1 MKIKVRILIV
11 EDEFKIADVIASRLR
26 KENYIVDVFDNG
38 EAGLDNALTNI
49 YDLIILD
56 VMLPKVDGFKILEEI
71 RREKINAKVIML
83 TAKSM
88 IEDKLM
94 GGNSGANDYLTK
106 PFHIDE
112 LVARVNAQLRMDN
125 VQVQKYYVEAGDLR
139 LNIKNTTLICTTTNE
154 SIEVVCKEFML
165 LEYLMKFTTTGDVYV
180 AVYFCT
186 SISKIPADGGTY
198 IPRNGEESYSGTARK
213 FYISTS
219 KTLYAADAMASYYNS
234 YFFGLTPYNGKV
246 TNTNE
251 HNPITLVQGGTASET
266 ALNKSDR
273 NLGNWGLQYAMN
285 FTLKNNYSKPVKF
298 KGYIISNPISHCAGI
313 RSGNSVDGV
322 FLEPNESNENP
333 DNNRWQFFES
343 TTLPANTGSVTID
356 FQYMHLSKGN
366 APCLMQFEVVPA

>member
-1 MKIKVRILIV
+1 MRLLIV

-165 LEYLMKFTTTGDVYV
+165 LEYLMKNKNQVLQKEQLYE
-180 AVYFCT
+180 
-186 SISKIPADGGTY
+186 KI
-198 IPRNGEESYSGTARK
+198 
-213 FYISTS
+213 
-219 KTLYAADAMASYYNS
+219 
-234 YFFGLTPYNGKV
+234 
-246 TNTNE
+246 
-251 HNPITLVQGGTASET
+251 
-266 ALNKSDR
+266 
-273 NLGNWGLQYAMN
+273 WGL
-285 FTLKNNYSKPVKF
+285 
-298 KGYIISNPISHCAGI
+298 
-313 RSGNSVDGV
+313 D
-322 FLEPNESNENP
+322 NESESNNLEAYLSFIRKKIKIIGSNVQIKAIRGLGYKLEVEN
-333 DNNRWQFFES
+333 
-343 TTLPANTGSVTID
+343 
-356 FQYMHLSKGN
+356 
-366 APCLMQFEVVPA
+366 

>member
-1 MKIKVRILIV
+1 MRILIV

-165 LEYLMKFTTTGDVYV
+165 LEYLMKNKNQVLQKEQLYE
-180 AVYFCT
+180 
-186 SISKIPADGGTY
+186 KI
-198 IPRNGEESYSGTARK
+198 
-213 FYISTS
+213 
-219 KTLYAADAMASYYNS
+219 
-234 YFFGLTPYNGKV
+234 
-246 TNTNE
+246 
-251 HNPITLVQGGTASET
+251 
-266 ALNKSDR
+266 
-273 NLGNWGLQYAMN
+273 WGL
-285 FTLKNNYSKPVKF
+285 
-298 KGYIISNPISHCAGI
+298 
-313 RSGNSVDGV
+313 D
-322 FLEPNESNENP
+322 NESESKNLEAYLSFIRKKIKIKGSNVQIKAIRGLGYKLEVEN
-333 DNNRWQFFES
+333 
-343 TTLPANTGSVTID
+343 
-356 FQYMHLSKGN
+356 
-366 APCLMQFEVVPA
+366 

>member
-1 MKIKVRILIV
+1 MRILIV

-38 EAGLDNALTNI
+38 EAGLDNALANI

-165 LEYLMKFTTTGDVYV
+165 LEYLMKNKNQVLQKEQLYE
-180 AVYFCT
+180 
-186 SISKIPADGGTY
+186 KI
-198 IPRNGEESYSGTARK
+198 
-213 FYISTS
+213 
-219 KTLYAADAMASYYNS
+219 
-234 YFFGLTPYNGKV
+234 
-246 TNTNE
+246 
-251 HNPITLVQGGTASET
+251 
-266 ALNKSDR
+266 
-273 NLGNWGLQYAMN
+273 WGL
-285 FTLKNNYSKPVKF
+285 
-298 KGYIISNPISHCAGI
+298 
-313 RSGNSVDGV
+313 D
-322 FLEPNESNENP
+322 NESESNNLEAYLSFIRKKIKIIGSNVQIKAIRGLVYKLEVEN
-333 DNNRWQFFES
+333 
-343 TTLPANTGSVTID
+343 
-356 FQYMHLSKGN
+356 
-366 APCLMQFEVVPA
+366 

>member
-1 MKIKVRILIV
+1 MRILIV

-154 SIEVVCKEFML
+154 SIEIVCKEFML
-165 LEYLMKFTTTGDVYV
+165 LEYLMKNKNQVLQKEQLYE
-180 AVYFCT
+180 
-186 SISKIPADGGTY
+186 KI
-198 IPRNGEESYSGTARK
+198 
-213 FYISTS
+213 
-219 KTLYAADAMASYYNS
+219 
-234 YFFGLTPYNGKV
+234 
-246 TNTNE
+246 
-251 HNPITLVQGGTASET
+251 
-266 ALNKSDR
+266 
-273 NLGNWGLQYAMN
+273 WGL
-285 FTLKNNYSKPVKF
+285 
-298 KGYIISNPISHCAGI
+298 
-313 RSGNSVDGV
+313 D
-322 FLEPNESNENP
+322 NESESNNLEAYLSFIRKKIKIIGSNVQIKAIRGLGYKLEVEN
-333 DNNRWQFFES
+333 
-343 TTLPANTGSVTID
+343 
-356 FQYMHLSKGN
+356 
-366 APCLMQFEVVPA
+366 

>member
-1 MKIKVRILIV
+1 MRILIV

-94 GGNSGANDYLTK
+94 GGNSRANDYLTK

-165 LEYLMKFTTTGDVYV
+165 LEYLMKNKNQVLQKEQLYE
-180 AVYFCT
+180 
-186 SISKIPADGGTY
+186 KI
-198 IPRNGEESYSGTARK
+198 
-213 FYISTS
+213 
-219 KTLYAADAMASYYNS
+219 
-234 YFFGLTPYNGKV
+234 
-246 TNTNE
+246 
-251 HNPITLVQGGTASET
+251 
-266 ALNKSDR
+266 
-273 NLGNWGLQYAMN
+273 WGL
-285 FTLKNNYSKPVKF
+285 
-298 KGYIISNPISHCAGI
+298 
-313 RSGNSVDGV
+313 D
-322 FLEPNESNENP
+322 NESESNNLEAYLSFIRKKIKIIGSNVQIKAIRGLGYKLEVEN
-333 DNNRWQFFES
+333 
-343 TTLPANTGSVTID
+343 
-356 FQYMHLSKGN
+356 
-366 APCLMQFEVVPA
+366 